1 MATLNG
7 IGEITLSKQLDTLL
21 TLNTIGKY
29 MDQSPQF
36 KIGVLSGAAAA
47 GTAAASADVS
57 SGGSG
62 NIEEVIGTKTTTEP
76 SSGYYIKLNVTGSG
90 NSQITTAGWLNAGAL
105 AAAST
110 SGTYYFPVQAAQ
122 ASVSGIN
129 TVTPSASISGSHVS
143 LSNTNNGVSVTAT
156 GGGTA
161 SASVSATSSTAG
173 YIPSDTPI
181 GSETIA
187 ASSTTTSASSFISG
201 VTLVTPESGTNSFSI
216 TVPNGNTTAT
226 FVFNVDANGDVTI
239 TES

>member
-7 IGEITLSKQLDTLL
+7 IGEITLQKQLDTML
-21 TLNTIGKY
+21 TLNTLGKY

-47 GTAAASADVS
+47 GSAAASADVS

-62 NIEEVIGTKTTTEP
+62 NIEDVIGTKTTTEP

-105 AAAST
+105 ATAST

-122 ASVSGIN
+122 ASIGGTN
-129 TVTPSASISGSHVS
+129 TVTPSTSISGSHVS
-143 LSNTNNGVSVTAT
+143 LSNTDNGISVTAT
-156 GGGTA
+156 GGGSA
-161 SASVSATSSTAG
+161 SASVSAQSTTAG
-173 YIPSDTPI
+173 YLPSNTPIASDTI
-181 GSETIA
+181 SA
-187 ASSTTTSASSFISG
+187 QSTTTSASSFISG
-201 VTLVTPESGTNSFSI
+201 VTLVAPTTGTRSFSI
-216 TVPNGNTTAT
+216 TVPNGDTTAT
-226 FVFNVDANGDVTI
+226 FVFNVDSNGDVTI

>member
-7 IGEITLSKQLDTLL
+7 IGDITLDKQTNTML
-21 TLNTIGKY
+21 TLNTLGKY
-29 MDQSPQF
+29 MNQSPQF
-36 KIGVLSGAAAA
+36 RIGVLSGAAAA
-47 GTAAASADVS
+47 GSAAASADVS

-62 NIEEVIGTKTTTEP
+62 NIEDIIGTKTTTQP

-105 AAAST
+105 ATAST
-110 SGTYYFPVQAAQ
+110 SGTYYFPVQEAQ
-122 ASVSGIN
+122 ASVSGTN

-156 GGGTA
+156 GGGSA
-161 SASVSATSSTAG
+161 SASFAAEASVSG
-173 YIPSDTPI
+173 YIPSGTSL
-181 GSETIA
+181 GSGTIA
-187 ASSTTTSASSFISG
+187 ASSTTTSASSYISG
-201 VTLVTPESGTNSFSI
+201 VTLVAPDTGTNSFSI
-216 TVPNGNTTAT
+216 TVPNGDTTAT